1 MGRQRYHPNIG
12 LIVTIQILLL
22 LLLFTT
28 TTTTTTTAFAFLPS
42 RLLGRSRLVPSKVGL
57 FFSTQNRD
65 YTTIP
70 SSSSLFVDNNK
81 ITMEK
86 DDNNNNNQSGKKRP
100 LSATTSET
108 TTKQQKQQSQVLYLE
123 EGLFAVNKPLGWTSQ
138 DVVGKLRHILE
149 DDAKIRGAPDP
160 RTKKRRPWMKVGH
173 GGTLDPLATGVLVC
187 GVGSGTKNLQ
197 KYLVGSKSY
206 RAEITLGY
214 QTSTL
219 DADVKGEIVEEKSY
233 DHVTSYEL
241 IEKVLPDFTGN
252 IQQIPPVFSAL
263 KRDGKRLYELGR
275 KGQTAED
282 LKIEPREVTIYDL
295 KLIQKEDDKEST
307 KPIQTFCIEVE
318 CGGGTYIR
326 SLVRDIGIALGTV
339 ATMTQLE
346 RTKQGQFF
354 LDHCLP
360 YSSTVEEVKHDEE
373 GRIIF
378 DKRKDCD
385 WTVSTINEAIR
396 DCRENIL
403 QNNNDDD
410 GLRSSNKE

>member
-1 MGRQRYHPNIG
+1 
-12 LIVTIQILLL
+12 
-22 LLLFTT
+22 
-28 TTTTTTTAFAFLPS
+28 
-42 RLLGRSRLVPSKVGL
+42 
-57 FFSTQNRD
+57 
-65 YTTIP
+65 
-70 SSSSLFVDNNK
+70 
-81 ITMEK
+81 MEK

-295 KLIQKEDDKEST
+295 KLIQKEDDKESK

-326 SLVRDIGIALGTV
+326 SLVRDIGIALGTVATMTQLERTKQGQFFLDHCLPYSSTVLGTV